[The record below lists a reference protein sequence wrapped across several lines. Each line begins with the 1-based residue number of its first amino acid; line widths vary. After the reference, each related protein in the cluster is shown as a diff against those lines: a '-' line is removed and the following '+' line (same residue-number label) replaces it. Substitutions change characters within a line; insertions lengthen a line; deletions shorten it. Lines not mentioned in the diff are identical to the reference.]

1 MHRHTGEVSVVDE
14 GEGAFGYVRLA
25 KPRTGKPRTGYESGA
40 QEASCMLR
48 HTIDVRCR

>member
-1 MHRHTGEVSVVDE
+1 VHRHTGEVSVVDE

-25 KPRTGKPRTGYESGA
+25 KPRTGYESGA

>member
-1 MHRHTGEVSVVDE
+1 VHRHTGEVSVVDE

-25 KPRTGKPRTGYESGA
+25 KPRTGLNLVP